1 MTRPSPVGQASRL
14 LWLAATGPL
23 AFAVELGPVPQ
34 APLHPP
40 PSLRALAQAAPVAVS
55 LATPNL
61 SSRETSRLFFQT
73 VYAASVAPAPAWT
86 GSFETCDPGTTALD
100 YRDLVAL
107 RINYYR
113 AMAGVPAGIG
123 FLDTYSTKAQAAALL
138 MSRNASLSHFPPPD
152 WLCYSDDGADAA
164 GRANLAVGRVGP
176 GAIDSYMEDHGAVN
190 DNVGHRRWLL
200 YPPTREMG
208 TGDIPG
214 SELYPPANATWVL
227 DDHYGDPR
235 PATREEY
242 VAWPPPGY
250 VPYRVVFPRWSFAFP
265 QANFQTTAVTLRS
278 NGVPVA
284 VQVEPVLNG
293 AGENTVVWHLAGA
306 HTATPSPWPRPAADI
321 LYEVSLG
328 PVLIGATPRHFSYVV
343 TVFDP
348 AAPGTDTVLPTVQG
362 LDQPPV
368 GVPTSYHFNAVPVAS
383 SHEWMAGRREN
394 LTTVEGAES
403 GLGRLVAST
412 SPGYEP
418 VTTNIRDAGTRAFH
432 LAHPLP
438 NFDQTLTWSH
448 PLLCSAASSLR
459 FREYLGIATSAQI
472 GKVEVSLDDGFSWSE
487 VYAHPG
493 GNGTGLVA
501 FRTTTV
507 SLGHFAGRVVRVR
520 FNYHHTGAA
529 HYPQTEP
536 PVGWYLDNVTF
547 LNTEEVRDVQVSS
560 ASPTTSF
567 SHIPIT
573 AGPQVL
579 AARGRLQD
587 RFALEWG
594 PALPVTAKVMS
605 SPILTFH
612 RPPLVTGG
620 QVQLDFTVSGQA
632 MPAQLRLES
641 ATTPKG
647 PWQIEAGAVFSTL
660 PSGTEGRALSL
671 APAGAARFYRLR
683 SP

>member
-1 MTRPSPVGQASRL
+1 MTQPSPVGQASRL
-14 LWLAATGPL
+14 LWLAVTGPL
-23 AFAVELGPVPQ
+23 TFAVELGPVPQ
-34 APLHPP
+34 APLSPP
-40 PSLRALAQAAPVAVS
+40 PSHRTQAQTGPVVTA

-61 SSRETSRLFFQT
+61 SSRETSRLFYQT

-123 FLDTYSTKAQAAALL
+123 FLDTYNVKAQAAALL
-138 MSRNASLSHFPPPD
+138 MSRNASLSHFPPPE
-152 WLCYSDDGADAA
+152 WPCYSDDGADAA
-164 GRANLAVGRVGP
+164 ARANLAVGRVGP
-176 GAIDSYMEDHGAVN
+176 GAIDSYMEDHGAAN

-214 SELYPPANATWVL
+214 SDLYPPANATWVI

-250 VPYRVVFPRWSFAFP
+250 VPYGVVFPRWSFTFP
-265 QANFQTTAVTLRS
+265 QANFQTTAVTFRS

-284 VQVEPVLNG
+284 VQAEPVLNG

-306 HTATPSPWPRPAADI
+306 NTATPSPWPRPAADTR
-321 LYEVSLG
+321 YEVSLG
-328 PVLIGATPRHFSYVV
+328 PVLVDATPRHFSYVV

-348 AAPGTDTVLPTVQG
+348 STPGTDTVLPTVQG
-362 LDQPPV
+362 LGQPPV
-368 GVPTSYHFNAVPVAS
+368 GIPTSYHYNAVPVAS
-383 SHEWMAGRREN
+383 SHEWMVGRRED
-394 LTTVEGAES
+394 LTAVEGAEA

-418 VTTNIRDAGTRAFH
+418 ITQDIRDSGTRAFH
-432 LAHPLP
+432 LAHPVP
-438 NFDQTLTWSH
+438 NLDQTLTWNR

-472 GKVEVSLDDGFSWSE
+472 GKVEVSLDDGFSWRE

-493 GNGTGLVA
+493 GNGTGMVV

-507 SLGHFAGRVVRVR
+507 ALGAFAGRLVRVR
-520 FNYHHTGAA
+520 FNYHHTGGE
-529 HYPQTEP
+529 HYPQAEP
-536 PVGWYLDNVTF
+536 PVGWYLDNVSF
-547 LNTEEVRDVQVSS
+547 LNTEEVSDLQVNAPLVATSFNYT
-560 ASPTTSF
+560 PTTV
-567 SHIPIT
+567 
-573 AGPQVL
+573 GPHVL
-579 AARGRLQD
+579 AVRGKFLD

-594 PALPVTAKVMS
+594 PALPVTAKVLNG
-605 SPILTFH
+605 PILNFNG
-612 RPPLVTGG
+612 PPLVTSG
-620 QVQLDFTVSGQA
+620 QVQLDFTVAGQP
-632 MPAQLRLES
+632 MPVQLRLEGS
-641 ATTPKG
+641 ATPNG

-660 PSGTEGRALSL
+660 PSGTEGRVLSP
-671 APAGAARFYRLR
+671 APAGAARFYRLC